1 MTKLQSV
8 ARPKTPDNLQYE
20 PVIIKQ
26 TQAMTASFQILILG
40 YGEMGHAME
49 YLLKDHHQ
57 LAIWNKFP
65 NAGFSSAVIEESA
78 PHADIVLFCLPVN
91 PHQEV
96 VQQIAPLLKKTCLC
110 VSIAKGLD
118 ETGKTAAQI
127 FAQNLAEN
135 QPYALLY
142 GPMIS
147 EEIRTGRYAFGQLGC
162 RDLAA
167 FQTMEACFCHTK
179 LYITHTFDITGIS
192 WSVILKNV
200 YAMAFGMADEL
211 KLGDNVRGYLAVA
224 ALQELS
230 QIVRTLGGQVD
241 SPYHLAGLGDL
252 ITTATSESSHHHELG
267 RKLARDETQDISG
280 EGPHTLKMINQYQL
294 FNTQNFHLFQL
305 INAIVRN
312 PHEVSLKFDDY
323 LGRIYER
330 QCKN

>member
-1 MTKLQSV
+1 
-8 ARPKTPDNLQYE
+8 
-20 PVIIKQ
+20 
-26 TQAMTASFQILILG
+26 MTASLQILILG

-57 LAIWNKFP
+57 LAIWEKFP
-65 NAGFSSAVIEESA
+65 HADFSSAVLEESTA
-78 PHADIVLFCLPVN
+78 HADIVLFCLPVN

-127 FAQNLAEN
+127 FAENLAAH

-147 EEIRTGRYAFGQLGC
+147 EEIRAGRYAFGQLGC
-162 RDLAA
+162 RDLAI
-167 FQTMEACFCHTK
+167 FHTMAACFHHTK
-179 LYITHTFDITGIS
+179 LYLAHTFDITSIS

-211 KLGDNVRGYLAVA
+211 ELGDNMRGYLAVA
-224 ALQELS
+224 ALQELK
-230 QIVRTLGGQVD
+230 QIVHTMNGQSG

-267 RKLARDETQDISG
+267 RRLAKEETQDISG
-280 EGPHTLKMINQYQL
+280 EGPHTLKMINQYRL
-294 FNTQNFHLFQL
+294 FNTQNYPLFQL
-305 INAIVRN
+305 ISTIVQNPRN
-312 PHEVSLKFDDY
+312 VRLKFDNY
-323 LGRIYER
+323 LGQIYK
-330 QCKN
+330 Q